1 MQVKQL
7 SSYGNKYLISDTRS
21 HLVTE
26 TSTVITLEI
35 FTVIGRPTSSGYC
48 HELVRLLPVCHVSQ
62 SWTPTKQLDG
72 SRCHLAQRLAGGPG
86 QPSIVLDGDP
96 TPHGKVTNRRG
107 GLVHCKLSQRLKYNN
122 SDKTT
127 SQAGGVLSW

>member
-35 FTVIGRPTSSGYC
+35 FTVIGRPTIARAIVMSLSVCCLSVMC
-48 HELVRLLPVCHVSQ
+48 HKVGPQQNSWMDRDATWHRGWQGVPVN
-62 SWTPTKQLDG
+62 
-72 SRCHLAQRLAGGPG
+72 LA
-86 QPSIVLDGDP
+86 S
-96 TPHGKVTNRRG
+96 
-107 GLVHCKLSQRLKYNN
+107 Y
-122 SDKTT
+122 
-127 SQAGGVLSW
+127 